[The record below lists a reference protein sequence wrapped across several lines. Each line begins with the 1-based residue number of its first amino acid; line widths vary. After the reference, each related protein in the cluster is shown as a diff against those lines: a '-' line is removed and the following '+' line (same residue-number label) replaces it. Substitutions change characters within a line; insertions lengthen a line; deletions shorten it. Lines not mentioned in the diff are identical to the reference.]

1 MLRETAFV
9 LGGALLVLLGVAFWV
24 SLTIAGVGWDGLYL
38 YLSTAV
44 GVGFGAFF
52 VYVGRAERRARRAF
66 LERENS
72 ALPP

>member
-1 MLRETAFV
+1 MLRETVFV
-9 LGGALLVLLGVAFWV
+9 LGGALLVAVGAVYFA
-24 SLTIAGVGWDGLYL
+24 SLAAAGVGWDGLYL

-52 VYVGRAERRARRAF
+52 VYVGRAERSARRAF